1 MEKAADSTELV
12 SPARTTLPW
21 PYSQHSEV
29 SDDAEKQPTMKTPPY
44 RKKYFLPGSDDSSVD
59 LVAAARG
66 IEELQQRAM
75 AYEQEEQMIKDMER
89 KNELQMK
96 LEMEKNELQM
106 KLDIAKLKLELET
119 IENNKNKENLN

>member
-12 SPARTTLPW
+12 SPATTLPW

-59 LVAAARG
+59 LVAVARG
-66 IEELQQRAM
+66 IEESQQRAI
-75 AYEQEEQMIKDMER
+75 AYEQEEQMIKDA
-89 KNELQMK
+89 ELITQ
-96 LEMEKNELQM
+96 E
-106 KLDIAKLKLELET
+106 AKASAEAAREGYGQ
-119 IENNKNKENLN
+119 KEEIGRQRRRR